1 MQTASPALAP
11 VWIGGLA
18 RTLGGPQQARCGGPL
33 LCLSRDFPG
42 PVSLRQ
48 SVPARPQGPDTPQKE
63 ARGPAV
69 ATRAKVSSTGPGRD
83 MHTDTWC
90 GPVPHSACLPGLTLG
105 WGAGSVRPPWTSS
118 PGTQQ
123 DLGPLSASSGR
134 TCSEHQPAGL
144 SEPGCGSGASPRV
157 PNPTH
162 DLPGTNSGLGCG
174 VPRASSASSRGF
186 PAAPGALPSVHVS

>member
-69 ATRAKVSSTGPGRD
+69 ATRAKVSSTGPGSCTRD
-83 MHTDTWC
+83 
-90 GPVPHSACLPGLTLG
+90 GPALAYIWAGMGRLSLFTCTPRKAWEDSPAVPEAWSLGILMWKAFPHSPHFSPRPLPG
-105 WGAGSVRPPWTSS
+105 P
-118 PGTQQ
+118 
-123 DLGPLSASSGR
+123 
-134 TCSEHQPAGL
+134 
-144 SEPGCGSGASPRV
+144 GSG
-157 PNPTH
+157 
-162 DLPGTNSGLGCG
+162 PGQGTCLLC
-174 VPRASSASSRGF
+174 
-186 PAAPGALPSVHVS
+186 